1 MKLHP
6 AVVLLLVVLVV
17 ISPSLA
23 VADEEVRITPDV
35 VYGHKFGM
43 ALTMDVLQPTEDAN
57 GAGLLFMVSG
67 GWRSRWSPPEGAAR
81 RFDKLLDA
89 GFTVFVVRHGSS
101 PKFILPEIVDDVRRA
116 VRYVRLHAEQF
127 DVDPNRL
134 GVFGGSAGGHL
145 SLMLAT
151 ASDEGDPDSKDEVE
165 RTSSRVAAVVAYY
178 PPTDLVGLVPTPPAR
193 NERYPA
199 INFDPHR
206 AEEFSPLWQVTPDDP
221 PTLLIHGDKDLLV
234 PLKHSEQILEQLE
247 EQQIPA
253 ELIVIEGAAHGFQ
266 DADAER
272 ASAAL
277 LDWFQQHLA
286 PETE

>member
-1 MKLHP
+1 MKVHHR
-6 AVVLLLVVLVV
+6 VFVLLVLLAVC
-17 ISPSLA
+17 SPSLV
-23 VADEEVRITPDV
+23 VAEEDVRITPDV
-35 VYGHKFGM
+35 VYGHKVGM

-67 GWRSRWSPPEGAAR
+67 GWRSSWSPPEAAAK
-81 RFDKLLDA
+81 RFSKLLDA

-116 VRYVRLHAEQF
+116 VRYVKLNAERF

-151 ASDEGDPDSKDEVE
+151 ASDEGDSESEDEVE

-199 INFDPHR
+199 INFDPQR
-206 AEEFSPLWQVTPDDP
+206 AEEFSPLWHVTPDDP
-221 PTLLIHGDKDLLV
+221 PTLLIHGDKDVLV
-234 PLKHSEQILEQLE
+234 PLKHSEQILEQLQE
-247 EQQIPA
+247 HEIPA

-266 DADAER
+266 DADADR
-272 ASAAL
+272 AAAAL
-277 LDWFQQHLA
+277 LDWFKQHLA
-286 PETE
+286 AEPQ